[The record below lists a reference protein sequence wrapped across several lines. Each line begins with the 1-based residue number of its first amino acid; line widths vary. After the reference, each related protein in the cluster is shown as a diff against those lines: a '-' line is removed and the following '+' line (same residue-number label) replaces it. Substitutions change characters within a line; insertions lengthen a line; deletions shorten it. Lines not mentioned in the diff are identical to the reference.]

1 MKQVSVQ
8 LKTGGHCIHCAAQ
21 IEFRHIAQLIME
33 STEDTVPPVLAEQI
47 ELLTEFLENTDFNA
61 LRASDPRFEGIKT
74 GFCTLTRGADGK
86 PVITVSDS
94 FKISIFTDT
103 KGRLAP

>member
-1 MKQVSVQ
+1 MKHVSVQ

-21 IEFRHIAQLIME
+21 IEFRRIAQLIME
-33 STEDTVPPVLAEQI
+33 STEETVPPVLAEQL

-74 GFCTLTRGADGK
+74 GYCILTRGADNK
-86 PVITVSDS
+86 PVISVSDD
-94 FKISIFTDT
+94 FKISIFT
-103 KGRLAP
+103 KSMGRLAP